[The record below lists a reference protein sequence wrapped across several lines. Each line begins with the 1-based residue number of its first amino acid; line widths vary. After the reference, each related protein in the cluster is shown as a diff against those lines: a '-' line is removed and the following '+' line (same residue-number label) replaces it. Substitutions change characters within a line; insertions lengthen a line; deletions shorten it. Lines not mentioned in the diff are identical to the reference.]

1 MEYNISRF
9 IFFILKN
16 FLNVNMERKK
26 MFKLSIYSLFSV
38 FLCRKDLS
46 FENYF
51 SSCFNCNFSL
61 DIIHLRPLV
70 TLKFLYPT
78 LVINYSYDKGKVDH
92 SSILSFKISLRSL
105 YHARKNIYFTR
116 FTQYHIIPYNS
127 ISTSK

>member
-38 FLCRKDLS
+38 FLCHYPKNLS

-92 SSILSFKISLRSL
+92 STILSFEISLFLL
-105 YHARKNIYFTR
+105 YHARNNIHFIR
-116 FTQYHIIPYNS
+116 FIL
-127 ISTSK
+127 